1 MNPERFVD
9 ELRSL
14 KFDSVFNP
22 YSDRC
27 IEHDRKDAATRRCS
41 TLLAVLK
48 KAERVDLDAVWLGR
62 DFGHRGG
69 RRTGLAFTDDVH
81 LDIHMSRWNMETKR
95 ATTGELISELSATVI
110 WSALSEIDTSIFLWN
125 VFPLHPHFERQELT
139 NRKHNSQER
148 RAGEDLLHSLIE
160 MLCPRRLISIGNDAH
175 TTALRM
181 FSPQRVTK
189 VRHPSY
195 GGSNIFFRQI
205 TDLYDCH

>member
-14 KFDSVFNP
+14 KIGSVFNP

-27 IEHDRKDAATRRCS
+27 TEHDRKDTATRRCS

-48 KAERVDLDAVWLGR
+48 KAARVDLDAVWLGR

-69 RRTGLAFTDDVH
+69 RRTGLAFTDDVN
-81 LDIHMSRWNMETKR
+81 LDIHMSRWNLETKR
-95 ATTGELISELSATVI
+95 ATKGELISELSATVI

-125 VFPLHPHFERQELT
+125 VFPLHPHLDGSEFT
-139 NRKHNSQER
+139 NRRHNSKER
-148 RAGEDLLHSLIE
+148 CIGEDVLQTLID
-160 MLCPRRLISIGNDAH
+160 MLRPRRLISIGNDANS
-175 TTALRM
+175 TALRM
-181 FSPQRVTK
+181 FSSQNVAK

-195 GGSNIFFRQI
+195 GGSKIFLRQI
-205 TDLYDCH
+205 TDLYECQ